1 MNKKMSFE
9 DAIGRLELIVS
20 DLEKSDIK
28 LDDMLKLYEEGS
40 ELIKL
45 CLSKLD
51 DVEKKINI
59 LSADA
64 ENTINE
70 KPLEED

>member
-51 DVEKKINI
+51 DVEKKIRI

-64 ENTINE
+64 DNTINE
-70 KPLEED
+70 SPLEED